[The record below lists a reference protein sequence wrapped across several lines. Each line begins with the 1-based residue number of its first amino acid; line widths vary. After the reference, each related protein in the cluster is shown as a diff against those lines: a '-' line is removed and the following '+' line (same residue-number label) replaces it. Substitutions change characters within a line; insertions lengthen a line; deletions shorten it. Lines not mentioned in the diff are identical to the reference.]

1 MDQAKI
7 VEQAVLSV
15 DANYL
20 KERYP
25 GQPNIPSELYCGAR
39 LTERYKKNIRRICG
53 AEYPGGEIGMVID
66 FSLFHTFG
74 NGYLFTDKGF
84 YPTKGNLC
92 VSSIFKKRGV
102 LPLSYVDIT
111 GIEVVKKYDNY
122 SYIRITTLDDD
133 EMIGYAGIYA
143 PYICEVIKKIM
154 HDLWGRSILPT
165 PYQNKK
171 QRQAIKRAAKA
182 AKPAPAP
189 EPQKAPVKSAPAAV
203 TIDDL
208 WNEAIA
214 ADIQPMKSTPTPQT
228 PDIQLAQESAK
239 TAPEKK
245 QTSAV
250 QAPKKEFPSEEQ
262 PQKQVVAAEEKPKP
276 AKAAVSK
283 LIYKSQIRM
292 ISDGSADHKAAAL
305 CQWLQNAAN
314 PTLFHIPDFTST
326 QQAHKTLLES
336 PVIDHLVIYTDVI
349 QSQPN
354 KLLPQLSGLKLA
366 KNTKVFVYLDSFDDQ
381 ETDELIEQEITDLFD
396 YVMLS
401 ENKLFFIRCLATN
414 QDASYRN
421 FFDKLQ
427 WECLDRYRHAMPFRM
442 PVERVFH
449 IKMKDGQI
457 IEAVGGQVLQGSIQT
472 GEKVRL
478 VDCNGAPQGTVRRI
492 LDPWKEDVD
501 IALPGM
507 DVDLWL
513 TDIPR
518 EAVVSGKLAA
528 INNDGVEIKDQ
539 LTGKVYV
546 YKKDEGDGFTPLY
559 EGMRCSVTVGSAQSL
574 AVITQIH
581 TNDHMLSPGD
591 FGYIEIQTATP
602 VPTETGMAFLLHNG
616 EKCITAGH
624 ICRI

>member
-1 MDQAKI
+1 MDQVKI
-7 VEQAVLSV
+7 VEKAILSV
-15 DANYL
+15 NEAYL

-25 GQPNIPSELYCGAR
+25 GKLYIPYGLEYGNK
-39 LTERYKKNIRRICG
+39 LTERYKNRVRRVCSHG
-53 AEYPGGEIGMVID
+53 YPGGDVVAVID
-66 FSLFHTFG
+66 QSAFHTFG
-74 NGYLFTDKGF
+74 KGYVFTEQGF
-84 YPTKGNLC
+84 YATKNYLETIGDFSKEELRSFRYAEIAR
-92 VSSIFKKRGV
+92 VETVKKR
-102 LPLSYVDIT
+102 DRH
-111 GIEVVKKYDNY
+111 D
-122 SYIRITTLDDD
+122 YIRICTAD
-133 EMIGYAGIYA
+133 EEFTGFANIYA
-143 PYICEVIKKIM
+143 PYLCEVLKKIL
-154 HDLWGRSILPT
+154 HDLWGKPIQLT
-165 PYQNKK
+165 PYQEEKQKK
-171 QRQAIKRAAKA
+171 AQKKAAKSTPA
-182 AKPAPAP
+182 PKSQEAQAKPAPIT
-189 EPQKAPVKSAPAAV
+189 V

-208 WNEAIA
+208 WEEATA
-214 ADIQPMKSTPTPQT
+214 AGIQPTKPVPTQPA
-228 PDIQLAQESAK
+228 PDTKQKKESAK

-262 PQKQVVAAEEKPKP
+262 PQKQVVVAEEKPKLT
-276 AKAAVSK
+276 KAAGSK

-292 ISDGSADHKAAAL
+292 ISDGSADHKATAL

-314 PTLFHIPDFTST
+314 PTLFHIPVFTST
-326 QQAHKTLLES
+326 QHAHKTLLES

-354 KLLPQLSGLKLA
+354 KLLPQLSGLRLA
-366 KNTKVFVYLDSFDDQ
+366 KNAKVFVYLDSFDNQ
-381 ETDELIEQEITDLFD
+381 ETDELIEQEITDLFES
-396 YVMLS
+396 VTLS
-401 ENKLFFIRCLATN
+401 ENKLFFIRCLATY

-427 WECLDRYRHAMPFRM
+427 WECFDRYRHAMPFRM

-449 IKMKDGQI
+449 IKTKDGQI

-472 GEKVRL
+472 GEKVCL
-478 VDCNGAPQGTVRRI
+478 VDCDGAPQGTVRRI

-513 TDIPR
+513 TGIPR

-528 INNDGVEIKDQ
+528 INNDGVEVKDQ
-539 LTGKVYV
+539 LVGKVYV
-546 YKKDEGDGFTPLY
+546 YKKDEGGGFTPLY
-559 EGMRCSVTVGSAQSL
+559 EGMRCSVTVGSGQCL

-602 VPTETGMAFLLHNG
+602 VPTETGMAFRLHNG
-616 EKCITAGH
+616 EKCIAAGH